1 MDATGLLAPILV
13 LTTLVER
20 VMEIFGDLAERGMV
34 ASKELLIRNGQ
45 DQAEKDRLGRDPNY
59 VRKLLLDNAGYKD
72 RKRVVTFIIGSA
84 LGMLLSVFTG
94 VRFFEM
100 TFAVLQI
107 PQPVAYLGKIDL
119 VIVFD
124 IIVTGMILGAG
135 SQPAHSIINWI
146 YFAQS
151 VQSEVSQLRK
161 GQRTLN
167 DAEVLKQILVTLG
180 LPADLLNHVFELMQR
195 NGVSTLDDL
204 LRLLHGDTTRATADA
219 LDAAEAAVRLRSYL
233 ADAGRSDLLY
243 LVP

>member
-1 MDATGLLAPILV
+1 MDASGLLAPLLV

-20 VMEIFGDLAERGMV
+20 IMEIFGDLTERGMV
-34 ASKELLIRNGQ
+34 ASKELLIRNGH
-45 DQAEKDRLGRDPNY
+45 DQAAKDRLARDPSY
-59 VRKLLLDNAGYKD
+59 VRKLLFDNAGYKE
-72 RKRVVTFIIGSA
+72 RKRFVTFIIGSA
-84 LGMLLSVFTG
+84 IGMLLVVFTG

-100 TFAVLQI
+100 TFAILQI
-107 PQPVAYLGKIDL
+107 PQPVAYLGRIDL
-119 VIVFD
+119 VAVFD

-151 VQSEVSQLRK
+151 VQAEVSQLRK

-180 LPADLLNHVFELMQR
+180 LPADLLNQVLELMQR

-204 LRLLHGDTTRATADA
+204 LRLFHAETTRATDDA
-219 LDAAEAAVRLRSYL
+219 LDAAYSAQRLKTYL
-233 ADAGRSDLLY
+233 VDTGRSDLLY